1 MPPFS
6 TRTLG
11 IVRRN
16 VNAMLTDT
24 CTIYSEGSGRDSSG
38 APLHTLESV
47 ASDVACRIIRSTSRA
62 QTRAQTVAGQEAL
75 VELYRLILPV
85 GTPFTVN
92 DVVELSSGERYQVV
106 NVEDK
111 LTDSAFVE
119 ASITRVR
126 S

>member
-24 CTIYSEGSGRDSSG
+24 CTIYREGSGRDSSG
-38 APLHTLESV
+38 APLHTLELV
-47 ASDVACRIIRSTSRA
+47 ASAVTCRVIRSTSRA
-62 QTRAQTVAGQEAL
+62 QNRAQTVAGQEAL
-75 VELYRLILPV
+75 VELYRLISPV